1 MRKFTIPLAAFAV
14 GVALLA
20 AQGIADQ
27 AASALKVG
35 DTAPGF
41 ALQNQDGKE
50 ISLGDYKGKVVVLEW
65 FNNECP
71 YVVKHYKSGNMNQVA
86 GKYEAEGVVWL
97 AINSTDG
104 KTNADNQA
112 IHEKWSMNHPVLNDS
127 TGKVGK
133 AYGATNTPDMY
144 VIDKEGKIAYMGAI
158 DSKPTSEISD
168 ISGATNY
175 VSQAVDAVLAGETP
189 ATPKTK
195 PYGCSVKYAE

>member
-1 MRKFTIPLAAFAV
+1 MRKFTIPFAAFAV

-41 ALQNQDGKE
+41 ALQDQNGKE
-50 ISLGDYKGKVVVLEW
+50 VNLGSYKGKVVVLEW

-71 YVVKHYKSGNMNQVA
+71 YVVKHYKSGNMNRLA

-112 IHEKWSMNHPVLNDS
+112 IHEKWSINHPVLNDS

-144 VIDKEGKIAYMGAI
+144 VIDKDGKIAYMGAI
-158 DSKPTSEISD
+158 DSKPTTEISD

-175 VSQAVDAVLAGETP
+175 VSQAVDAVLASQAP